1 MAAALEKDSQGAPS
15 PYGWAEEMGW
25 VRSPRRALLVT
36 SESSVFVE
44 HWLLDDNRAPAGH
57 PHAPSGRA
65 PAAPL
70 ALAAT
75 LCRRCTQVE
84 YGAFLPQ
91 LVAVLGLGVV
101 AALGVAFLRLPAV
114 AGFMVAGAIAS
125 AAGIVTDKHD
135 VDLLA
140 EVGVVLLLF
149 TIGLE
154 FSLERLKRIWRL
166 VVIGGALQV
175 GLTTAATV
183 GVALV
188 LGEDL
193 SRGVFF
199 GFLVALS
206 STAIVLRGLTERGEV
221 DAPHGRFTIG
231 ALIFQDLCVV
241 PMMLLIPVLGGRGGD
256 NPALAIAIAMGKAAL
271 FVVVTLVGGRLV
283 LPRVLRRVDLTRSR
297 EVFLLA
303 VLVVCAG
310 IAGLTAMFGLSL
322 ALGAFLAGMLLSDTA
337 YGHRAM
343 ANVLPLRDVLTSLFF
358 MSLGMLFDARVIVEQ
373 PITVVL
379 LFAVMFFGK
388 GLIATIASIAMRFP
402 ARVAW
407 LAGVSLAQFGEFG
420 FVLAK
425 EGEKVGLL
433 APHESAVLL
442 AAGLLTMFITPVSM
456 RLAPHT
462 AAGAKLLRPLE
473 RLLGTRGIEEMTAS
487 DQTVS
492 GHIVIAGHGL
502 GGTLLVEALRAA
514 DIPFIGIDLDVE
526 AVRAARLRRESVY
539 YGDAT
544 SDEVLEHA
552 HLKRAAAL
560 VLLIS
565 DDDATRRTVAVAR
578 QLAPELPILVR
589 ARRFAD
595 GPGFRVLGATDVV
608 SEELEAGIEMVA
620 RVLRLKAVPINVL
633 GPIVASA
640 REGRGESARRA
651 AVPRVRLGEAR
662 ALDQL
667 KVEPVQLVSDS
678 FAVGKT
684 LLALDLRRQ
693 TGAAAVAIERAGLL
707 VEDIDAATVV
717 KAGDVLWLGGG
728 RNAVFRAVRY
738 LATGVVEELATEPP
752 APAG

>member
-65 PAAPL
+65 AGAPL

-84 YGAFLPQ
+84 YGGFLPQ
-91 LVAVLGLGVV
+91 LIAVLGLGVV

-125 AAGIVTDKHD
+125 AAGIVTDMHD

-183 GVALV
+183 GVALL

-193 SRGVFF
+193 PRGVFF

-256 NPALAIAIAMGKAAL
+256 NPAFAIAVAMGKAAL

-388 GLIATIASIAMRFP
+388 GLVATIASIAMRFP

-620 RVLRLKAVPINVL
+620 RVLRLKSVPINVL

-640 REGRGESARRA
+640 RDGRGESARRA

-738 LATGVVEELATEPP
+738 LASGVVEELATEPP

>member
-1 MAAALEKDSQGAPS
+1 M
-15 PYGWAEEMGW
+15 
-25 VRSPRRALLVT
+25 
-36 SESSVFVE
+36 
-44 HWLLDDNRAPAGH
+44 
-57 PHAPSGRA
+57 
-65 PAAPL
+65 
-70 ALAAT
+70 
-75 LCRRCTQVE
+75 E

-125 AAGIVTDKHD
+125 AAGIVTDTHD

-183 GVALV
+183 GVAVV

-256 NPALAIAIAMGKAAL
+256 NPAFAIAVAMGKAAL

-388 GLIATIASIAMRFP
+388 GLVATIASIAMRFP

-514 DIPFIGIDLDVE
+514 DIPFIGIDLDAE

-620 RVLRLKAVPINVL
+620 RVLRLKSVPINVL

-640 REGRGESARRA
+640 RDGRGESARRA

-717 KAGDVLWLGGG
+717 EAGDVLWLGGG

-738 LATGVVEELATEPP
+738 LASGVVEELATEPP

>member
-1 MAAALEKDSQGAPS
+1 M
-15 PYGWAEEMGW
+15 
-25 VRSPRRALLVT
+25 
-36 SESSVFVE
+36 
-44 HWLLDDNRAPAGH
+44 
-57 PHAPSGRA
+57 
-65 PAAPL
+65 
-70 ALAAT
+70 
-75 LCRRCTQVE
+75 E

-125 AAGIVTDKHD
+125 AAGIVTDTHD

-183 GVALV
+183 GVAVV

-514 DIPFIGIDLDVE
+514 DIPFIGIDLDAE

-620 RVLRLKAVPINVL
+620 RVLRLKSVPINVL

-717 KAGDVLWLGGG
+717 EAGDVLWLGGG

-738 LATGVVEELATEPP
+738 LASGVVEELATEPP

>member
-1 MAAALEKDSQGAPS
+1 MHEALPVALILLGSAV
-15 PYGWAEEMGW
+15 A
-25 VRSPRRALLVT
+25 VVVLFRRLSMPAILGYLLV
-36 SESSVFVE
+36 
-44 HWLLDDNRAPAGH
+44 G
-57 PHAPSGRA
+57 
-65 PAAPL
+65 AAIGPGAL
-70 ALAAT
+70 ALVAASEDKRY
-75 LCRRCTQVE
+75 LAE
-84 YGAFLPQ
+84 F
-91 LVAVLGLGVV
+91 GVV
-101 AALGVAFLRLPAV
+101 FLMFSV
-114 AGFMVAGAIAS
+114 
-125 AAGIVTDKHD
+125 
-135 VDLLA
+135 
-140 EVGVVLLLF
+140 
-149 TIGLE
+149 GLE
-154 FSLERLKRIWRL
+154 FSLPQLMAMRRT
-166 VVIGGALQV
+166 VFGFGGLQV
-175 GLTTAATV
+175 LGTVVFAAA
-183 GVALV
+183 VALAAGQSWQTGLIVGGV
-188 LGEDL
+188 L
-193 SRGVFF
+193 
-199 GFLVALS
+199 AMS
-206 STAIVLRGLTERGEV
+206 STAIISKTLSEQAQLHTPAGRQIMGVLL
-221 DAPHGRFTIG
+221 
-231 ALIFQDLCVV
+231 FQDLAVI
-241 PMMLLIPVLGGRGGD
+241 PLIVLV
-256 NPALAIAIAMGKAAL
+256 PALALPAEALAVAIAVAMLKAAI
-271 FVVVTLVGGRLV
+271 V
-283 LPRVLRRVDLTRSR
+283 LGV
-297 EVFLLA
+297 
-303 VLVVCAG
+303 VLVVGQRLMRPLFHIVAKQKSSELFVLFVLLVTL
-310 IAGLTAMFGLSL
+310 GLAWVTELAGLSL

-717 KAGDVLWLGGG
+717 EAGDVLWLGGG

-738 LATGVVEELATEPP
+738 LASGVVEELATEPP